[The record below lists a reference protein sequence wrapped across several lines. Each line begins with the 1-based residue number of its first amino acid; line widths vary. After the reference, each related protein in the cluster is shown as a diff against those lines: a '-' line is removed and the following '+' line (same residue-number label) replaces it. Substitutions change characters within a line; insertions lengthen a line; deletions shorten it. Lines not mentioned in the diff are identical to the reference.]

1 MTRLKELI
9 MSVPP
14 PLATTGSIRLV
25 PIPIGALRALL
36 EGNLESAS
44 AIAGLSL
51 TPYFVEHRW
60 LWDIRVPQIEQ
71 DASAADWIA
80 RAAVDG
86 EVVVGHVGFHG
97 PPDGRS
103 MVEVAYSVD
112 PEHRRRGYGRAML
125 AVALAW
131 AHAER
136 VAIVRA
142 TIGPENGASLATVA
156 RFPFALV
163 GEQWDEEDGREL
175 VYELILD
182 P

>member
-1 MTRLKELI
+1 
-9 MSVPP
+9 MSVPLP
-14 PLATTGSIRLV
+14 NATPCSTRLV
-25 PIPIGALRALL
+25 PLPIGALRALL
-36 EGNLESAS
+36 DGNLESAS
-44 AIAGLSL
+44 TITGLSL

-71 DASAADWIA
+71 DPTAADWIA

-86 EVVVGHVGFHG
+86 EMVVGHVGFHG
-97 PPDGRS
+97 PPDTHG

-112 PEHRRRGYGRAML
+112 PAHRRRGYGRAML
-125 AVALAW
+125 AAALAW
-131 AHAER
+131 ARAER
-136 VAIVRA
+136 VLIVRA
-142 TIGPENGASLATVA
+142 TIGPENVASLATVA

-175 VYELILD
+175 VYELILG

>member
-1 MTRLKELI
+1 

-14 PLATTGSIRLV
+14 PPATTDSIRLV
-25 PIPIGALRALL
+25 RLPTDALRALL
-36 EGNLESAS
+36 EGNLASAS

-51 TPYFVEHRW
+51 TPHFVEHRW
-60 LWDIRVPQIEQ
+60 LWDIRVPQIER
-71 DASAADWIA
+71 DPSAADWIA

-97 PPDGRS
+97 PPDGRG

-112 PEHRRRGYGRAML
+112 PAHRRRGYGRAML
-125 AVALAW
+125 AAAVAW
-131 AHAER
+131 ARAER
-136 VAIVRA
+136 VPVVRA
-142 TIGPENGASLATVA
+142 TIGPENRASLATLA

-175 VYELILD
+175 VYELLLD